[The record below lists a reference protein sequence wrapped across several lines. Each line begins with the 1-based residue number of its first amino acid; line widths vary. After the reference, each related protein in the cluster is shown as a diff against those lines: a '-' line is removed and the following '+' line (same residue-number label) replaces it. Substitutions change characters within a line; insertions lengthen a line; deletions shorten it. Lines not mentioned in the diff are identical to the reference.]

1 MLRQLL
7 LSDFRTEGPAA
18 GHGWLLVQREF
29 PSVQIA
35 PLSAGRGARVLSL
48 DAAEWNAQSF
58 DPLAWDGR
66 ILDAAEST
74 EWLAIHLTGASRE
87 ALTVAAL
94 EILTRYQCL
103 IARGNAASSVPAF
116 RRLLARHR
124 ALHDLK
130 HPASRADFYRALDTW
145 QWVLRLRPEV
155 DAPVQAAALLR
166 AVEQP
171 RGADRLAWILEEAGA
186 DDALCRRV
194 RELVMRGGPT
204 GNARDV
210 ALLEA
215 ADALS
220 FFTRDA
226 SAFSRETTPEH
237 RRRHVARTLAR
248 LRPEHLPWLGQVRVA
263 PAMCAQLESLLGA
276 VFPPADARAGPLAR
290 PGVNTGPS

>member
-7 LSDFRTEGPAA
+7 LSDFRTEGPSA

-35 PLSAGRGARVLSL
+35 PLSAGRGARVLPL

-66 ILDAAEST
+66 LLDAAEST
-74 EWLAIHLTGASRE
+74 EWLALHLEGASRE
-87 ALTVAAL
+87 ALVVAAL

-103 IARGNAASSVPAF
+103 IARANAASSTPTF

-124 ALHDLK
+124 ASHDLE
-130 HPASRADFYRALDTW
+130 HPGSRAAFYRALDTW
-145 QWVLRLRPEV
+145 QWVLRLRPEA
-155 DAPVQAAALLR
+155 DASVQAAALLH
-166 AVEQP
+166 AAEQP
-171 RGADRLAWILEEAGA
+171 APEPRAFDRAHPARGADRPARILEEAGA
-186 DDALCRRV
+186 DDALGRRV
-194 RELVMRGGPT
+194 RELVTGGGPA

-220 FFTRDA
+220 FFARDA
-226 SAFSRETTPEH
+226 SAFSRETAPEH

-263 PAMCAQLESLLGA
+263 PGMRAQLESLLGA
-276 VFPPADARAGPLAR
+276 VFR
-290 PGVNTGPS
+290 PG